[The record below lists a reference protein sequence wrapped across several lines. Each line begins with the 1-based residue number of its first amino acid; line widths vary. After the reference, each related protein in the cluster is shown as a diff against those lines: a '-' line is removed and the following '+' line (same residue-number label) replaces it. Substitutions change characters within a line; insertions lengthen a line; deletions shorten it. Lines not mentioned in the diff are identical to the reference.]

1 MSTPPASRDA
11 DPGLGPWIERLF
23 EEPALLSMGHNQR
36 SEDASLGL
44 GWVYYALCRL
54 VRPRHAVVIGSY
66 RGFVPLVLGRA
77 FQDNREEGRVTFVD
91 PSMVDGF
98 WTDPLSVRA
107 HFERFGVSNVR
118 HFRMTTQE
126 FVGTE
131 EYAGLGEIGLLFVDG
146 YHTAEQ
152 ARFDWEAFEARLGPY
167 GIALFHD
174 SLVLRESAIYGAD
187 RVYRMSVKDL
197 MDELRLDAAL
207 QVLDLPFGT
216 GLTLVRKAGG
226 APGPLLEGRQE
237 RPRPPTG

>member
-1 MSTPPASRDA
+1 
-11 DPGLGPWIERLF
+11 
-23 EEPALLSMGHNQR
+23 MGHNQR
-36 SEDASLGL
+36 HEDASLGL
-44 GWVYYALCRL
+44 GWVYYALCRM

-66 RGFVPLVLGRA
+66 RGFVPLVVGRA

-98 WTDPLSVRA
+98 WTDPASVRA
-107 HFERFGVSNVR
+107 HFERFGVGNVR

-152 ARFDWEAFEARLGPY
+152 ARFDWEAFEGRLAPY

-174 SLVLRESAIYGAD
+174 SLVVRESAIYGAD
-187 RVYRMSVKDL
+187 RPYRMTVKCL
-197 MDELRLDAAL
+197 MDELRLDPAL

-226 APGPLLEGRQE
+226 APEPLLEGRQE

>member
-1 MSTPPASRDA
+1 LDTPPAGRDT
-11 DPGLGPWIERLF
+11 DQGLGPWIERLF
-23 EEPALLSMGHNQR
+23 EEPGLLSMGHNQR
-36 SEDASLGL
+36 SEDGSLGL
-44 GWVYYALCRL
+44 GWIYYALCRL

-66 RGFVPLVLGRA
+66 RGFVPLVVGRA

-91 PSMVDGF
+91 PSMVDDF
-98 WTDPLSVRA
+98 WTDPVSVRA

-126 FVGTE
+126 FVGTQ
-131 EYAGLGEIGLLFVDG
+131 EYTRLGEIGLLFVDG

-152 ARFDWEAFEARLGPY
+152 ARFDWDAFEGRLAPY

-187 RVYRMSVKDL
+187 RVYRMTVKDL
-197 MDELRLDAAL
+197 MDELRLDAGL

>member
-1 MSTPPASRDA
+1 MDKPIVGRDT
-11 DPGLGPWIERLF
+11 DLDLGPWIERLF

-36 SEDASLGL
+36 IEDASLGL

-54 VRPRHAVVIGSY
+54 VRPRNAVVIGSY
-66 RGFVPLVLGRA
+66 RGFVPLVVGRA
-77 FQDNREEGRVTFVD
+77 FQDNLEEGRVTFVD

-98 WTDPLSVRA
+98 WTDPASVRA

-152 ARFDWEAFEARLGPY
+152 ARFDWEAFEAHLGPW
-167 GIALFHD
+167 GLALFHD

-187 RVYRMSVKDL
+187 RVYRMTVKEL
-197 MDELRLDAAL
+197 MDELRLDPAL

-226 APGPLLEGRQE
+226 APLLEGRQE

>member
-1 MSTPPASRDA
+1 MPPDA
-11 DPGLGPWIERLF
+11 RHAAPDLGPWIERLF
-23 EEPALLSMGHNQR
+23 AEPTLLSMGHNQR
-36 SEDASLGL
+36 LEDASLGL
-44 GWVYYALCRL
+44 GWVYYALCRI

-66 RGFVPLVLGRA
+66 RGFVPLVVGRA
-77 FQDNREEGRVTFVD
+77 FQDNLEEGRVTFLD
-91 PSMVDGF
+91 PSMVDDF
-98 WTDPLSVRA
+98 WTDPPSVRA

-118 HFRMTTQE
+118 HFRMTTQD

-152 ARFDWEAFEARLGPY
+152 ARFDWDAFEGRLGPF

-174 SLVLRESAIYGAD
+174 SMVRRESTIYGAD
-187 RVYRMSVKDL
+187 RAYRMTVGHL
-197 MDELRLDAAL
+197 MDELRLDAGL